1 VAELIVAFDAPTGRE
16 ALALAARLPALKWAK
31 LGSMLYVREGPALV
45 REFQARGVRV
55 FVDLKWHDIPSVVA
69 GAVMAALQAG
79 LRGVVASGRELALLR
94 AALGPDP
101 WIVVPGVRAPG
112 EESGDQARTVA
123 PLDAV
128 RCGATHLV
136 VGRPITLAK
145 DPAGVYQ
152 RLLESL

>member
-1 VAELIVAFDAPTGRE
+1 
-16 ALALAARLPALKWAK
+16 
-31 LGSMLYVREGPALV
+31 M
-45 REFQARGVRV
+45 
-55 FVDLKWHDIPSVVA
+55 
-69 GAVMAALQAG
+69 QAG

-101 WIVVPGVRAPG
+101 WMVVPGVRAP
-112 EESGDQARTVA
+112 EDAPGDQARTVT
-123 PLDAV
+123 PRDAV

-152 RLLESL
+152 RLMETL

>member
-1 VAELIVAFDAPTGRE
+1 MAELIVAFDVPTGRE
-16 ALALAARLPALKWAK
+16 ALALAARLPALQWAK
-31 LGSMLYVREGPALV
+31 LGSMLYVREGPAL
-45 REFQARGVRV
+45 
-55 FVDLKWHDIPSVVA
+55 
-69 GAVMAALQAG
+69 
-79 LRGVVASGRELALLR
+79 LR
-94 AALGPDP
+94 AALGPDL

-112 EESGDQARTVA
+112 EASSDQARTVA

-152 RLLESL
+152 RLMEAL